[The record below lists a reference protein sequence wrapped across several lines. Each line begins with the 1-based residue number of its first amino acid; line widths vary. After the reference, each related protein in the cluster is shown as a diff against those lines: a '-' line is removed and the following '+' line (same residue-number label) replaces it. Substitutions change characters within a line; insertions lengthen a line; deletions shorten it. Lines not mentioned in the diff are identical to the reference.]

1 MEEMTTSLKSF
12 LGYTRTFGALIV
24 GILLGGVLPDAF
36 AFLAKGTTFLI
47 QFIVRLVPLLIFLAL
62 SPAIATLAKRGLA
75 GRFAGS
81 VVLWYL
87 LSSAL
92 AGLMGVAISSLVFG
106 IPFSSGGEHNAS
118 EVARML
124 RAFGEQGGAS
134 MPLVAIGGAVLL
146 GIVAVKF
153 QRIYDFLKRIEG
165 GISRAGKKLSYIMM
179 PIVFCLGITIG
190 VNFGAQMGMTHYL
203 LMVLYN
209 GFLCL
214 LWWLFYVFVIIKMV
228 AKRPIRPVLR
238 EYYVPTAIFA
248 GGTCSSLAALPVNL
262 VNIKRYGVRDEVA
275 DFTIPFGAVF
285 NMDASALAYIG
296 YAPFVLTYISGID
309 ISWTTMLIAWP
320 AIVLF
325 AIASPGLPAGVGT
338 ALWSSTLFASMLGLE
353 EPMRSNLIAT
363 WLALSSGIPDMF
375 RTATNSTGDGFTAIL
390 FDSLFD
396 RFFNKVEA

>member
-1 MEEMTTSLKSF
+1 MTTKLKSF
-12 LGYTRTFGALIV
+12 LGYSRTFGALIV
-24 GILLGGVLPDAF
+24 GILLGGFFPGIF
-36 AFLAKGTTFLI
+36 ASLAKCTTFLI
-47 QFIVRLVPLLIFLAL
+47 QLIVRVVPLLIFLAL

-81 VVLWYL
+81 VVLWYM

-92 AGLMGVAISSLVFG
+92 AGLMGVAISSVIFG
-106 IPFSSGGEHNAS
+106 IPFSSGGEHDVT

-124 RAFGEQGGAS
+124 QAFGEQGGAS
-134 MPLVAIGGAVLL
+134 IPLMAIGGAVLL
-146 GIVAVKF
+146 GIIAVKF
-153 QRIYDFLKRIEG
+153 QSLYDLLKKIEG
-165 GISRAGKKLSYIMM
+165 GISGAGKKLSYIMI
-179 PIVFCLGITIG
+179 PVVFCLGITIG
-190 VNFGAQMGMTHYL
+190 VNFGAQMGMAHYL
-203 LMVLYN
+203 VMVLYN
-209 GFLCL
+209 GFLCF
-214 LWWLFYVFVIIKMV
+214 LWWLFYVFVIIKTA
-228 AKRPIRPVLR
+228 AKRPVKQVLS

-248 GGTCSSLAALPVNL
+248 GGTCSSLATLPINL
-262 VNIKRYGVRDEVA
+262 VNVKKYGVRDEVA

-296 YAPFVLTYISGID
+296 YAPFVLTYIAGIEV
-309 ISWTTMLIAWP
+309 SWMTMLIAWP

-353 EPMRSNLIAT
+353 EPQRSNLIAT

-396 RFFNKVEA
+396 RFFSKVEAEV